1 MKNTRPPASNK
12 AMAPTPRNSLGS
24 SSREAPVAVCV
35 ACPCPSG
42 NFVKP
47 SAVADASTT
56 VAPAAGAGAADVVCA
71 SDEEGVVTEEVFVV
85 AAG

>member
-24 SSREAPVAVCV
+24 SSREAPVAVS
-35 ACPCPSG
+35 AACPSG

-56 VAPAAGAGAADVVCA
+56 FAPAAGAGVADVVCA
-71 SDEEGVVTEEVFVV
+71 SDEEGVVTVEVFVV